1 MNKLMGKRILI
12 TGGAGYLATSLV
24 HLLKNSDC
32 RIIRLDRP
40 GASFLSVA
48 GLARI
53 ENIFADIRDPE
64 SWDRILAAV
73 DIVFHFAAQTS
84 VYVANEDPNADLS
97 INVLPMLNLL
107 ETCRRKNFRPMV
119 LFSGTATEAG
129 LPVSLPVDET
139 HPDNPITVYDLHK
152 WMAENYLKHYV
163 REGHVRGAILRLA
176 NVYGPGPRSSSAD
189 RGVLNMMVRRAL
201 SGEALTIYGDGNFI
215 RDYIYVEDVAS
226 AFIMAASNI
235 DQVNGA
241 HFIIG
246 SGDGHTIAEALHLV
260 AASVERKTGRCVQVL
275 HVDPPATLSPIEKRN
290 FVAATDRF
298 TAATNWRSKVTL
310 QEGIDRVIDDFVAQT
325 PLQ

>member
-1 MNKLMGKRILI
+1 
-12 TGGAGYLATSLV
+12 
-24 HLLKNSDC
+24 
-32 RIIRLDRP
+32 
-40 GASFLSVA
+40 
-48 GLARI
+48 
-53 ENIFADIRDPE
+53 
-64 SWDRILAAV
+64 
-73 DIVFHFAAQTS
+73 
-84 VYVANEDPNADLS
+84 
-97 INVLPMLNLL
+97 
-107 ETCRRKNFRPMV
+107 
-119 LFSGTATEAG
+119 
-129 LPVSLPVDET
+129 
-139 HPDNPITVYDLHK
+139 
-152 WMAENYLKHYV
+152 
-163 REGHVRGAILRLA
+163 
-176 NVYGPGPRSSSAD
+176 
-189 RGVLNMMVRRAL
+189 MMVRRAL

>member
-1 MNKLMGKRILI
+1 MHELTGRRILI
-12 TGGAGYLATSLV
+12 TGGAGYVATSV
-24 HLLKNSDC
+24 VKALKNSDC
-32 RIIRLDRP
+32 RIVRLDRP
-40 GASFLSVA
+40 GVSFVPVTGA
-48 GLARI
+48 AQI
-53 ENIFADIRDPE
+53 EDRFADIRE
-64 SWDRILAAV
+64 HNVWDSLLADV

-84 VYVANEDPNADLS
+84 VYVANDDPHADLS
-97 INVLPMLNLL
+97 MNVLPMLSLL
-107 ETCRRKNFRPMV
+107 ETCRKKKFRPAV
-119 LFSGTATEAG
+119 LFSGTATEVGFPA
-129 LPVSLPVDET
+129 SLPVDET
-139 HPDNPITVYDLHK
+139 YPDNPITIYDLHK

-163 REGHVRGAILRLA
+163 REEHVRGAILRLA

-189 RGVLNMMVRRAL
+189 RGVLNMMVRRGL

-226 AFIMAASNI
+226 AFIMAALNI
-235 DQVNGA
+235 DQVNGQ

-275 HVDPPATLSPIEKRN
+275 HVEPPAALSPIEKRN

-310 QEGIDRVIDDFVAQT
+310 QEGIDRVIDDFVAQP

>member
-1 MNKLMGKRILI
+1 MNQLMGKRILI

-24 HLLKNSDC
+24 HLLKDSNC
-32 RIIRLDRP
+32 CIIRLDRP
-40 GASFLSVA
+40 GASFPPVS
-48 GLARI
+48 GLART

-64 SWDRILAAV
+64 SWDRILEAV

-84 VYVANEDPNADLS
+84 VYVANEDPKADLS

-129 LPVSLPVDET
+129 LPVILPVDET
-139 HPDNPITVYDLHK
+139 HPDNPITIYDLHK

-201 SGEALTIYGDGNFI
+201 SGETLTIYGDGNFI

-226 AFIMAASNI
+226 AFITAALHI
-235 DQVNGA
+235 DQVNGR
-241 HFIIG
+241 HFLIG
-246 SGDGHTIAEALHLV
+246 SGDGHTIADALHRV
-260 AASVERKTGRCVQVL
+260 ALSVERKTGRSAGIVNIA
-275 HVDPPATLSPIEKRN
+275 PPATLSPIERRN
-290 FVAATDRF
+290 FVAATASF
-298 TAATNWRSKVTL
+298 SAATDWRSRVSL
-310 QEGIDRVIDDFVAQT
+310 QEGIDRMIDYYMSEN
-325 PLQ
+325 PNP